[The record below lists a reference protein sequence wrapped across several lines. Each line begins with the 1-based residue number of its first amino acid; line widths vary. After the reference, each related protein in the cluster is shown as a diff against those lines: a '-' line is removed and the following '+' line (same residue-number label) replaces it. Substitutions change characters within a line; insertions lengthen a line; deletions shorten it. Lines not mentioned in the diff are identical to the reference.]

1 MIQIYTG
8 NGKGKT
14 TAAFGLA
21 MRAVGQGLRVRVIQF
36 MKGNTF
42 SGELSSAEQLGIEV
56 FQFGRTCPHAAAI
69 KGGFMECLDC
79 GQCLIRA
86 REMDELDRKK
96 LALAWQLAQDSVRS
110 NACDLLILDEI
121 MAAFKHGLPPLEEL
135 IIWLRG
141 VPLSVEVV
149 MTGRNAP
156 PELIQIADLV
166 SEVKKIKHPYDQKQ
180 PGRRGFE
187 Y

>member
-8 NGKGKT
+8 DGKGKT

-21 MRAVGQGLRVRVIQF
+21 MRAAGQGLKVRVIQF

-42 SGELSSAEQLGIEV
+42 SGELSSAERLGIEV
-56 FQFGRTCPHAAAI
+56 FQFGRTCPHAAVI

-96 LALAWQLAQDSVRS
+96 AALAWQLARDSICS
-110 NACDLLILDEI
+110 KACDLLILDEI
-121 MAAFKHGLPPLEEL
+121 MAALKHGLVSLKEL
-135 IIWLRG
+135 IIWLQDL
-141 VPLSVEVV
+141 PSSVEVV
-149 MTGRNAP
+149 LTGRNAS

-166 SEVKKIKHPYDQKQ
+166 SEVKEIKHPYKQKKQ
-180 PGRRGFE
+180 GRRGFE